1 LEDTEA
7 VEEESEDREEAVE
20 IAVAENGTKKDNKK
34 AEQLNVVANTIRA
47 ATNSVSGTTS
57 GTSAQATGTSASSG
71 GSYGGST
78 SVSSS
83 QATAAVSSVSGGS
96 ISTNNSPS
104 ISAQVAS
111 SAAQT
116 QQILSMSAADAG
128 SSSFSGSGTMD
139 TETTTTDQGPGT
151 TDTMTSTADASV
163 SVGLMPTVGGAQTTG
178 TDAQVQD
185 MQGQID
191 TAVSGGMTAS
201 EADQIADQIVA
212 QNIQNQQEELEQEQQ
227 ETGEYGDSSQ
237 LVAYMGYVPG
247 FSAYR
252 QVTLADASEWY
263 EPKAIYGNVTLPD
276 NTSAF
281 VGLYGESL
289 TGMKNLM
296 DMQPNL

>member
-1 LEDTEA
+1 
-7 VEEESEDREEAVE
+7 
-20 IAVAENGTKKDNKK
+20 
-34 AEQLNVVANTIRA
+34 
-47 ATNSVSGTTS
+47 
-57 GTSAQATGTSASSG
+57 
-71 GSYGGST
+71 
-78 SVSSS
+78 
-83 QATAAVSSVSGGS
+83 
-96 ISTNNSPS
+96 
-104 ISAQVAS
+104 
-111 SAAQT
+111 
-116 QQILSMSAADAG
+116 
-128 SSSFSGSGTMD
+128 
-139 TETTTTDQGPGT
+139 
-151 TDTMTSTADASV
+151 
-163 SVGLMPTVGGAQTTG
+163 
-178 TDAQVQD
+178 
-185 MQGQID
+185 
-191 TAVSGGMTAS
+191 MTAS